1 MNEKAALL
9 VVDLQNDFCSGG
21 ALPVPN
27 GEQVIEPVN
36 RAAARFAALGLP
48 VLASRDWHPPQSRH
62 FREYGGTWPI
72 HCVQG
77 SDGAAFHPGLRLP
90 AGTLVFSKG
99 INPELD
105 GYSAF
110 EGVTGDGRPLE
121 SVAGGTGHRA
131 PLSGG
136 TGDGLLYPGYCHG
149 GSAARACRH
158 GTYRCRG
165 RGGSCAG
172 RLGPCHS
179 RDGQRRCASGRCRQ
193 SPGPSGK
200 RSLGREQ
207 HYALPFV
214 G

>member
-1 MNEKAALL
+1 MTEKVALL

-36 RAAARFAALGLP
+36 RATARFAALGLP
-48 VLASRDWHPPQSRH
+48 VLASRDWHPPQARH
-62 FREYGGTWPI
+62 FRQYGGLWPI

-90 AGTLVFSKG
+90 SGTPVFSKG

-121 SVAGGTGHRA
+121 SVLAELGIEHLYLAGLATDYCILTTALEAVRHGLVVTVLTDAVAGVDLV
-131 PLSGG
+131 P
-136 TGDGLLYPGYCHG
+136 GD
-149 GSAARACRH
+149 SARAMQEMASAGVRLSVVDSLL
-158 GTYRCRG
+158 GQAGNG
-165 RGGSCAG
+165 R
-172 RLGPCHS
+172 
-179 RDGQRRCASGRCRQ
+179 
-193 SPGPSGK
+193 
-200 RSLGREQ
+200 
-207 HYALPFV
+207 
-214 G
+214 

>member
-48 VLASRDWHPPQSRH
+48 VLASRDWHPPLTRH
-62 FREYGGTWPI
+62 FSKYGGLWPI

-90 AGTLVFSKG
+90 AGALLFSKG
-99 INPELD
+99 IDPELD

-121 SVAGGTGHRA
+121 SAVAALGIEHLYLAGLATDYCVLATAMEAVRHGLVVTVLTDAVAGVDLV
-131 PLSGG
+131 P
-136 TGDGLLYPGYCHG
+136 GD
-149 GSAARACRH
+149 SARALQEMA
-158 GTYRCRG
+158 
-165 RGGSCAG
+165 SAG
-172 RLGPCHS
+172 VRLAVV
-179 RDGQRRCASGRCRQ
+179 D
-193 SPGPSGK
+193 
-200 RSLGREQ
+200 SL
-207 HYALPFV
+207 
-214 G
+214 

>member
-48 VLASRDWHPPQSRH
+48 VLASRDWHPPLTRH
-62 FREYGGTWPI
+62 FRQYGGLWPI

-77 SDGAAFHPGLRLP
+77 SAGAAFHPGLRLP
-90 AGTLVFSKG
+90 AGALLFSKG
-99 INPELD
+99 IDPELD

-121 SVAGGTGHRA
+121 SVLTELGIEHLYLAGLATDYCILATAMEAVRQGLVVTVLTDAVAGVDLV
-131 PLSGG
+131 P
-136 TGDGLLYPGYCHG
+136 GD
-149 GSAARACRH
+149 SARAIQAMA
-158 GTYRCRG
+158 
-165 RGGSCAG
+165 SAG
-172 RLGPCHS
+172 V
-179 RDGQRRCASGRCRQ
+179 
-193 SPGPSGK
+193 
-200 RSLGREQ
+200 SL
-207 HYALPFV
+207 AVVDSL
-214 G
+214 